1 MIDAHSI
8 LIEVLSSFEDASKWV
23 DAPFERVKRISN
35 SHVGSVGQTFIER
48 LCGELNCACK
58 FPEDKKGK
66 KSKISPWDIE
76 IEGVKFEL
84 KTATEDVSGNFQFN
98 HVRYHREYDALICL
112 GISPDN
118 IGFDAWTAADVKTNK
133 AGKLVSME
141 KGANASFKLTKRKS
155 QLRPIDEFKKVI
167 IRLTNQRK

>member
-1 MIDAHSI
+1 MIDAHGI
-8 LIEVLSSFEDASKWV
+8 LLEVLSSFQDASKWV
-23 DAPFERVKRISN
+23 DAPFERIKRISN
-35 SHVGSVGQTFIER
+35 SHVGSVGQSFIER
-48 LCGELNCACK
+48 LCGELNFAYK

-112 GISPDN
+112 GISPDS

-133 AGKLVSME
+133 AGRLVSME
-141 KGANASFKLTKRKS
+141 KGANASFKLTKRND
-155 QLRPIDEFKKVI
+155 QLRSINDFRKVI
-167 IRLTNQRK
+167 DQLTNYKT